1 MKLHLF
7 TFLIIIAL
15 NTICPNS
22 LKGSHSITL
31 NVYTINHDMMIQS
44 SDNELISLSDIYKR
58 IHPDLSIQSPG
69 RRLPLA
75 WTFVTSLQWRKLE
88 LTFSVLLIMIQR
100 LRKEKILCVRVIRFD
115 NESWLYDRKYR
126 SLHPIISFENNPKW
140 VMTKLNEYFVQ
151 L

>member
-7 TFLIIIAL
+7 TFLIII
-15 NTICPNS
+15 TPRSICPNS
-22 LKGSHSITL
+22 LKGSHSITI
-31 NVYTINHDMMIQS
+31 NVYTINHYMMIQA

-58 IHPDLSIQSPG
+58 IHPDLSIQSSG
-69 RRLPLA
+69 RRLPLTL
-75 WTFVTSLQWRKLE
+75 TFVTSLHWRKLD
-88 LTFSVLLIMIQR
+88 LTFSVLIFMIQR
-100 LRKEKILCVRVIRFD
+100 LRGEKILCVRVIRFD